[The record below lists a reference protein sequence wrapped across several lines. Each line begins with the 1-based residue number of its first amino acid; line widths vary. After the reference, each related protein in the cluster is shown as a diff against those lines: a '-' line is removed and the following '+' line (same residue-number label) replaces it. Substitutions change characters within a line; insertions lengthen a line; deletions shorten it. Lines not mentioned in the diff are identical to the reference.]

1 MSLLFTQHWD
11 MIRGKEAAYEEYVA
25 KKFIPGCEALGLKA
39 VGGYY
44 VQVGQGPR
52 IISVKAVE
60 TLEEFCAV
68 LGNPEFKALADGLK
82 EVVKNYH
89 RTLLSPTG
97 RVKSEDYKIQKGVW
111 KFNQYY
117 DLLPGVRQGY
127 ADFVINEYIPNL
139 SQLDY
144 VEITGGWNVLMGG
157 ICEII
162 SEFTFKHPVDI
173 GQLLDSEQFRELT
186 FKLRRDFATN
196 YKSRIMRTTE
206 HFDEPRW
213 FRL

>member
-25 KKFIPGCEALGLKA
+25 KKFIPGCEALGLKG

-97 RVKSEDYKIQKGVW
+97 RVKSESYKIQKGVW

-127 ADFVINEYIPNL
+127 ADFVINEYIPSL

-144 VEITGGWNVLMGG
+144 VEITAGWNVLMGG
-157 ICEII
+157 ISEII

>member
-1 MSLLFTQHWD
+1 MPLLFTQHWD
-11 MIRGKEAAYEEYVA
+11 MIRGKEAAYEEFIA
-25 KKFIPGCEALGLKA
+25 KTFIPGCENLGLKA

-52 IISVKAVE
+52 IISVKSAE
-60 TLEEFCAV
+60 TLEEFCAI
-68 LGNPEFKALADGLK
+68 LGSPEFKTLADGLK
-82 EVVKNYH
+82 ELVKNYH
-89 RTLLSPTG
+89 RTLLSPMG
-97 RVKSEDYKIQKGVW
+97 RVKSKEYQIQKGVW

-117 DLLPGVRQGY
+117 DLLPGTREGY
-127 ADFVINEYIPNL
+127 ADFVINEYIPTL
-139 SQLDY
+139 GKLDY
-144 VEITGGWNVLMGG
+144 LEVTGGWHVLMGG
-157 ICEII
+157 ISEII

-186 FKLRRDFATN
+186 YKLRRDFATS
-196 YKSRIMRTTE
+196 YKSRILRTTE

>member
-1 MSLLFTQHWD
+1 MPLLFTQHWD
-11 MIRGKEAAYEEYVA
+11 MIRGKEAAYEEYIA

-60 TLEEFCAV
+60 TMDQFCAI
-68 LGNPEFKALADGLK
+68 LGSPEFKALADGLK

-89 RTLLSPTG
+89 RTLLAPTG
-97 RVKSEDYKIQKGVW
+97 RVKSEEYKIQKGVW

-117 DLLPGVRQGY
+117 DLLPGVREGY
-127 ADFVINEYIPNL
+127 ADFVINEYVPTL

-144 VEITGGWNVLMGG
+144 LEITGGWNVLMGG
-157 ICEII
+157 IAEII

-186 FKLRRDFATN
+186 YKLRRDFATN